1 MFQRFSKMDKEEL
14 SIIGVSGV
22 LLILIALLFSL
33 LMFSMI
39 EREEVLL
46 RYDAEQ
52 ILTNYLYRIQSDSIS
67 ADELLSA
74 DSDIRGLGIYLRDGR
89 RMVGMGEVPE
99 RLLPEAYEF
108 TEGNFAE
115 YDKDSGHIE
124 YIRRAKLTFTATRL
138 NDGVDES
145 TFDQLEIPVAEYL
158 YISFDGSIYRSKLLL
173 WKGLGG
179 LVFIILISVFGALLR
194 FFRRNRDYRKTLAQ
208 QESLVR
214 MGQAARTLAHE
225 IKNPL
230 SALSIQSAVLRKTIP
245 EEHHEGL
252 DVIDAE
258 LLRLKN
264 LSDRVGEYLRNPVGE
279 PVEID
284 LVDFIN
290 EIAQLF
296 DHPIP
301 LEVSGRYS
309 ATILFDQDRARSVFE
324 NLIKNALESCRDCEL
339 DVSIKIKKGKQHLQ
353 IEVMDR
359 GVGIPDGDTE
369 QLFDPFFTTKIHGSG
384 IGLAISRR
392 FIMAAHGSIEFQ
404 KRDGGGTIVKVVIPR
419 SE

>member
-1 MFQRFSKMDKEEL
+1 MFQRFSKMDKEEI
-14 SIIGVSGV
+14 SIIGVAGV

-39 EREEVLL
+39 EREGVVL

-67 ADELLSA
+67 ADELLSE
-74 DSDIRGLGIYLRDGR
+74 DSHIRGLGIFLRDGR
-89 RMVGMGEVPE
+89 RMVGMGDVPE
-99 RLLPEAYEF
+99 FLVAESYDF

-115 YDKDSGHIE
+115 YDKDSGLIE

-138 NDGVDES
+138 NEGMGDKAY
-145 TFDQLEIPVAEYL
+145 DQLEIPTAEYL
-158 YISFDGSIYRSKLLL
+158 YISFDGSMYRTKLLI
-173 WKGLGG
+173 WKGLGV

-194 FFRRNRDYRKTLAQ
+194 FFKRNRDYRKTLAQ

-245 EEHHEGL
+245 HEHHEGL

-264 LSDRVGEYLRNPVGE
+264 LSDRVGEYLRNPVGD
-279 PVEID
+279 PVEIE
-284 LVDFIN
+284 LVEFIK
-290 EIAQLF
+290 EISALF
-296 DHPIP
+296 EYTIPI
-301 LEVSGRYS
+301 EVTGRYS
-309 ATILFDQDRARSVFE
+309 STVLFDQDRARSVFE
-324 NLIKNALESCRDCEL
+324 NLIKNAIESCEDASVE
-339 DVSIKIKKGKQHLQ
+339 VSIKIKKLRQEIH
-353 IEVMDR
+353 IEIADR
-359 GVGIPDGDTE
+359 GEGIPEGDTE
-369 QLFDPFFTTKIHGSG
+369 QLFDPFFTTKIQGSG

-392 FIMAAHGSIEFQ
+392 FIMAAQGTIDFH
-404 KRDGGGTIVKVVIPR
+404 KREDGGTIVDVMIPR